1 MQVHTSYVILSNWFH
16 MIYQSIITN
25 FGIESNQSNQLKDEE
40 FVSNRNCS
48 IQEIKIINR
57 IVLNNF
63 VRIEIVTKQVDW
75 LDQVD
80 APN

>member
-1 MQVHTSYVILSNWFH
+1 
-16 MIYQSIITN
+16 MIYQSIVTN
-25 FGIESNQSNQLKDEE
+25 FGIESNQSNQLKDKE
-40 FVSNRNCS
+40 FVNNRNCS

-57 IVLNNF
+57 IDLNNF
-63 VRIEIVTKQVDW
+63 VRIEIVTKLVDW